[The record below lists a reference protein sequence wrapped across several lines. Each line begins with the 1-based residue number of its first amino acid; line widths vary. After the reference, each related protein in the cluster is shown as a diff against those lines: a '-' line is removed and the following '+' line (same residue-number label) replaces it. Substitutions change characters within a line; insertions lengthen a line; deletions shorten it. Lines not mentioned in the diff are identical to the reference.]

1 MTLLLALLLLLLL
14 LLVLLLH
21 LLLFLVFV
29 RYTKKVRHRLG
40 HVSEV
45 TRNEGRILFVHMG
58 GARNGND

>member
-1 MTLLLALLLLLLL
+1 MTLLIALILLLL

-21 LLLFLVFV
+21 LLFFLVFV

-45 TRNEGRILFVHMG
+45 TRNEGMILFVHMG
-58 GARNGND
+58 GARRGND

>member
-14 LLVLLLH
+14 LVLLLP
-21 LLLFLVFV
+21 FLVFV

-58 GARNGND
+58 GARRGND

>member
-1 MTLLLALLLLLLL
+1 MTLLIALLLLLL

-29 RYTKKVRHRLG
+29 RYIKEIRHRLG

-58 GARNGND
+58 GARRGND

>member
-1 MTLLLALLLLLLL
+1 MTLLIALLLLL
-14 LLVLLLH
+14 LLVLRQH

-45 TRNEGRILFVHMG
+45 TRSEGRILFVHMG
-58 GARNGND
+58 GARRGTD

>member
-1 MTLLLALLLLLLL
+1 MTLLIALLLLMLLL
-14 LLVLLLH
+14 ALLLH

-58 GARNGND
+58 GARRGND

>member
-1 MTLLLALLLLLLL
+1 MTLLLALLLLL

-45 TRNEGRILFVHMG
+45 TRNE
-58 GARNGND
+58 

>member
-1 MTLLLALLLLLLL
+1 MTLLLALMLLLL

-21 LLLFLVFV
+21 LLICLVFA

-58 GARNGND
+58 GARRGND